1 MRRRRPRAT
10 RHARPK
16 AGQVPAA
23 GGTPLGACLGDA
35 RALEDPR
42 DATRP
47 NAAAARSRLRAG
59 GKCPD
64 RDGGASRGGP
74 GSLHPAARRG
84 SRQVRDGRRDAAPLR
99 ADILHGQGGAVHGLR
114 VVAAGQ
120 PAGRAPNPLVV
131 GRPEARNG

>member
-1 MRRRRPRAT
+1 M
-10 RHARPK
+10 
-16 AGQVPAA
+16 PAA

-74 GSLHPAARRG
+74 GSISTR
-84 SRQVRDGRRDAAPLR
+84 
-99 ADILHGQGGAVHGLR
+99 LR
-114 VVAAGQ
+114 VAAAGRCETDDGTRRLCAQ
-120 PAGRAPNPLVV
+120 IFCMGRAVLCTGYVWWPLASRPAGPRTRWSLV
-131 GRPEARNG
+131 GRKPGMDKISSGRE